1 MFITLAEALPLL
13 LCSFKLY
20 LYFALAV
27 SSSSSA
33 SRHLVRCQVLEPR
46 ELRGG
51 VQLAAHQE
59 TSAVRRGQGPAK
71 IFILSLEKYL
81 NLSHCICILLDIGR
95 VVFSWPGKSWHPRR
109 CGAAVT
115 ESEG

>member
-1 MFITLAEALPLL
+1 MFVQIVFIFCGSEQ
-13 LCSFKLY
+13 
-20 LYFALAV
+20 LAV

-59 TSAVRRGQGPAK
+59 TQSDVVRDPQ
-71 IFILSLEKYL
+71 KYL
-81 NLSHCICILLDIGR
+81 YFH
-95 VVFSWPGKSWHPRR
+95 
-109 CGAAVT
+109 
-115 ESEG
+115 

>member
-1 MFITLAEALPLL
+1 MFVQIVFIFCGSEQ
-13 LCSFKLY
+13 
-20 LYFALAV
+20 LAV

-81 NLSHCICILLDIGR
+81 NLCHCIYTLDIGC

-109 CGAAVT
+109 CGAEVT

>member
-1 MFITLAEALPLL
+1 MFVQIVFIFCAGGEQ
-13 LCSFKLY
+13 
-20 LYFALAV
+20 LAV

-59 TSAVRRGQGPAK
+59 SSAVRRGQGPAK

-95 VVFSWPGKSWHPRR
+95 VVFSWPGKSSTRGDAGRR
-109 CGAAVT
+109 
-115 ESEG
+115 

>member
-1 MFITLAEALPLL
+1 MFVQIVFIFCGSEQ
-13 LCSFKLY
+13 
-20 LYFALAV
+20 LAV

-71 IFILSLEKYL
+71 IFIHLLEKYL
-81 NLSHCICILLDIGR
+81 NLSHCIYILDIGR
-95 VVFSWPGKSWHPRR
+95 WSCCFLVAGKELAPAEMRGGSD
-109 CGAAVT
+109 G
-115 ESEG
+115 E

>member
-71 IFILSLEKYL
+71 IFIHSVTVSSYIDLRYWSCCFL
-81 NLSHCICILLDIGR
+81 
-95 VVFSWPGKSWHPRR
+95 VAGKDLAPAEMR
-109 CGAAVT
+109 GGGDG
-115 ESEG
+115 E